1 MVLWEATACFASMDI
16 SQQFGRIL
24 RKVRTSKGLTQE
36 ELAFR
41 ADMSVPY
48 LSDIER
54 GRSSPSLALIVDLAV
69 AMEVH
74 PAELLQELDPA
85 AASHGGERK
94 RPKNG

>member
-1 MVLWEATACFASMDI
+1 MDI
-16 SQQFGRIL
+16 SRQFGRIL
-24 RKVRTSKGLTQE
+24 REVRVSKGLTQE

-54 GRSSPSLALIVDLAV
+54 GRSSPSLALIVDLAL
-69 AMEVH
+69 ALRIH
-74 PAELLQELDPA
+74 PAELVQGLDPA
-85 AASHGGERK
+85 AARHGGERK

>member
-1 MVLWEATACFASMDI
+1 
-16 SQQFGRIL
+16 
-24 RKVRTSKGLTQE
+24 
-36 ELAFR
+36 
-41 ADMSVPY
+41 MSVPY